1 MQEALD
7 ITWWQMLLFSTTL
20 FIPYALN
27 HFYQLELGKEMSVS
41 VIRMVSQLLLV
52 GLYLEF
58 VFTLNS
64 LLLNLVWVSVMVL
77 IGASA
82 ILDKSK
88 LPKSVLLWP
97 VVLGLIAGL
106 FPLIVIL
113 CLAIIRPAPF
123 YSAQYVIPLCGML
136 LGNSLAGNIVALQN
150 LFSAFNERKSEY
162 EGALSLGASP
172 LYASAP
178 FVKAAMQK
186 ALAPILA
193 SMSTTGLVTLPG
205 MMTGQ
210 ILGGASP
217 IIAIKYQLLILIAI
231 FVMLTVSVTISL
243 QLCLR
248 RSITKE
254 GRITIHPF
262 GSSS

>member
-7 ITWWQMLLFSTTL
+7 IAWWQMLLFSTTL
-20 FIPYALN
+20 LVPYALN
-27 HFYQLELGKEMSVS
+27 RFYQLELGKEISIS

-64 LLLNLVWVSVMVL
+64 LLLNLLWVSVMVL

-82 ILDKSK
+82 ILGKSK
-88 LPKSVLLWP
+88 LPKAELLWP
-97 VVLGLIAGL
+97 VTLGLISGL
-106 FPLIVIL
+106 FPLILIL
-113 CLAIIRPAPF
+113 CVAIVRPTPY

-150 LFSAFNERKSEY
+150 LYTAFHERKAEY
-162 EGALSLGASP
+162 EGALSLGASST
-172 LYASAP
+172 YASAP

-217 IIAIKYQLLILIAI
+217 INAIKYQLLILIAI

-254 GRITIHPF
+254 GRVRILPYND
-262 GSSS
+262 

>member
-20 FIPYALN
+20 IIPYALN
-27 HFYQLELGKEMSVS
+27 QFYQLELGKEISVS
-41 VIRMVSQLLLV
+41 VLRMVFQLLLI

-58 VFTLNS
+58 VFNLNS
-64 LLLNLVWVSVMVL
+64 FSLNLLWVSAMILV
-77 IGASA
+77 GASA

-88 LPKSVLLWP
+88 LPKSELLAP
-97 VVLGLIAGL
+97 VAFGLIAGL
-106 FPLIVIL
+106 FPLIIIL
-113 CLAIIRPAPF
+113 CLAIVRPTPF

-150 LFSAFNERKSEY
+150 LFTAFDERKAEY

-172 LYASAP
+172 AFASAP

-210 ILGGASP
+210 ILGGTSP

-248 RSITKE
+248 KSITKE
-254 GRITIHPF
+254 GRVRIRPHNCN
-262 GSSS
+262 